1 MDEQTFA
8 SPISESF
15 KRSQVLGSHTSPP
28 QSPKPA
34 CDPDQLYLVTRKLR
48 NLAKELSAQE
58 EIGLNEETLLKI
70 FESKAE
76 QLACF
81 GTFSFD

>member
-15 KRSQVLGSHTSPP
+15 KRSQILGSHASPP
-28 QSPKPA
+28 QTPKQG
-34 CDPDQLYLVTRKLR
+34 CDPDWLYIVTRKLR
-48 NLAKELSAQE
+48 NLAKELSTQE

-70 FESKAE
+70 FESKVE

>member
-1 MDEQTFA
+1 M
-8 SPISESF
+8 SESF

-28 QSPKPA
+28 QSPKP
-34 CDPDQLYLVTRKLR
+34 DPDQLYIVTRKLQ